1 MKRSSGYNDFEWAVG
16 INRFML
22 RVVGLWP
29 PDNHGARATVD
40 SKFRILCSFITLFIV
55 LTIPALISLIK
66 VWGDMTLMIEN
77 MQYTLPI
84 LGAVFKICIISQKQ
98 ADLLPLVEMIERDW
112 VKPKSEEERGV
123 MLRRA
128 RTVRAI
134 AMCVLH
140 VCGQLENLYLR
151 LTRMEKYTDFSTA
164 LKHNVQDHVRL
175 IRSIKIIDHT
185 FDSMLLVLLLHFAI
199 LFCFQ
204 GFLIVDVVNRKGQ
217 LSMIQLIWFVAAIVY
232 ALIHMCLYC
241 VVGEIL
247 VIQYEKIHQATYEY
261 PWYNKESKVAKNLIL
276 IMLCASKP
284 LLITAGKIFPMT
296 MATFCNL
303 LKTSAGY
310 ISILLAN
317 QN

>member
-134 AMCVLH
+134 AMCGLFSTILTIISVFSFTCFELIFKHVTNLTNSGRSLPIPLDYLHDISKSPQYELTLAAQLFAVVTSCCSYTAVDYFLGLLVLH

-204 GFLIVDVVNRKGQ
+204 GFLIVDV
-217 LSMIQLIWFVAAIVY
+217 S
-232 ALIHMCLYC
+232 
-241 VVGEIL
+241 
-247 VIQYEKIHQATYEY
+247 
-261 PWYNKESKVAKNLIL
+261 S
-276 IMLCASKP
+276 
-284 LLITAGKIFPMT
+284 
-296 MATFCNL
+296 
-303 LKTSAGY
+303 
-310 ISILLAN
+310 
-317 QN
+317 